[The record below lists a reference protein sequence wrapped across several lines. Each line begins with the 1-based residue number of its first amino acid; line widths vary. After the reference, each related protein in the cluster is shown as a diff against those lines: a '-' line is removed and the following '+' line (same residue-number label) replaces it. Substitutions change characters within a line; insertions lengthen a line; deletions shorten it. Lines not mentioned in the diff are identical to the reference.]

1 MLQLKNHTPFEAA
14 IALFPDE
21 KGVDT
26 LYIMVKATFSI
37 GHKVEVAKE
46 QVPIVE
52 ADEYWGEPGQ
62 SSLKNASEYH
72 LMKPGT
78 DIVMAGSSCAPG
90 KKAVQMLDVMLSVG
104 RYQKIVRVF
113 GERRWT
119 KGLVGL
125 NISSPAPFDGMP
137 LVYERAY
144 GGIYKPED
152 EKKPVLYEPRNP
164 VGIGFLGNQ
173 KPNELKGT
181 LLPNVE
187 DPAQLI
193 RKPGDQPDPAGFSFV
208 APSWEP
214 RIRYGGTYDEQWM
227 KKRAP
232 YLPEDFDPRFF
243 NTAPE
248 GLVCEAGLKGG
259 EPVMIT
265 NMSPDGPMQFTLPHV
280 EFDMDV
286 RIEGNEHQTPL
297 NLEMVYLEPNEKKM
311 CLMWR
316 AFVVCDKKALKVE
329 EIHIEQKQLILA

>member
-21 KGVDT
+21 KAIDT

-37 GHKVEVAKE
+37 GEKVEVAQE
-46 QVPIVE
+46 QIPIVE
-52 ADEYWGEPGQ
+52 ADEYWGEPDQ
-62 SSLKNASEYH
+62 SSLKSASEYH

-78 DIVMAGSSCAPG
+78 DIVMVGAACAPD
-90 KKAVQMLDVMLSVG
+90 KNSVQMLDVMLRVG
-104 RYQKIVRVF
+104 HYQKTARVF
-113 GERRWT
+113 GERQWN
-119 KGLVGL
+119 KGMAGL
-125 NISSPAPFDGMP
+125 NISNPAPFKSMP

-144 GGIYKPED
+144 GGIHKPEN
-152 EKKPVLYEPRNP
+152 ENKPVLYEARNP
-164 VGIGFLGNQ
+164 VGIGFLGDQ
-173 KPNELKGT
+173 KPKALKGT

-193 RKPGDQPDPAGFSFV
+193 KKPGDQPVPAGFSFI

-214 RIRYGGTYDEQWM
+214 RIQYGGTYDEQWT

-243 NTAPE
+243 NTAAT
-248 GLVCEAGLKGG
+248 GLVCETPLNGG

-265 NMSPDGPMQFTLPHV
+265 NMSPDGPFNFSLPQV

-286 RIEGNEHQTPL
+286 RIDGNKQQTPL
-297 NLEMVYLEPNEKKM
+297 NLETVFLEPNEKKL

-316 AFVVCDKKALKVE
+316 AFVPCDKKALKVE
-329 EIHIEQKQLILA
+329 EIHIEQKQLILT